1 MIGAPT
7 GLRQVGRGQL
17 PSPAMNPA
25 LLRGAL
31 AAGRFAVVA
40 LCATLVS
47 ACATPVGVTR
57 IDPRQVHRELTRSV
71 LSAHDLS
78 QFTRNIL
85 YQQDLTRRFEDDPA
99 GAIAALHEVVIDGHG
114 GQDELFALAELSFR
128 HAEDS
133 GDRSH
138 YLAAMAYASAFL
150 LPSDP
155 ERRPPALDPRRRIA
169 ADLYNRGL
177 TEGFASAD
185 GKTVEL
191 KAGSYPLPFGSLDV
205 TFDESKLRWG
215 RRKLVRFVPVADL
228 EVSGLATRYRW
239 PGLGAP
245 LAASTEPLDPA
256 QGFDDFVQ
264 PWAKVP
270 VTALLRI
277 ERPGARIQE
286 GRVEGELDLIA
297 AAGPTWVTVNQQSVP
312 LEVESSATLAYT
324 LAESPVWKQ
333 EIEGFLRGAG
343 VVSEHARL
351 AALAPYQPGRI
362 PVVLVHGT
370 ASSSGRWAQMLN
382 ELANDRR
389 LQERYQFWL
398 FTYDTGNP
406 ILYSGMRLREALAS
420 AFAKLDP
427 DGKDEALQQMVMIG
441 HSQGGLLTRLAVTSS
456 GTRFWENVSRGPFEE
471 ADFDARSADLLRR
484 TFFFDPVAQ
493 VKRVVF
499 VATPQHGSYVAG
511 NPLAHLVARLVT
523 FPLDV
528 VHVFGDLIRRNQ
540 DALTMATAV
549 QLPTAVD
556 NMTPGSPFIRALDD
570 LPIASGVASHSIIA
584 VDGDGPV
591 EDGNDGVVEYRSAHV
606 DFTDSELVVRSPHSC
621 QDDPNTIGEVRR
633 ILLEHL
639 ASQ

>member
-1 MIGAPT
+1 
-7 GLRQVGRGQL
+7 
-17 PSPAMNPA
+17 MNPVPPRLAGALRIA
-25 LLRGAL
+25 LLAL
-31 AAGRFAVVA
+31 AAAVVA
-40 LCATLVS
+40 
-47 ACATPVGVTR
+47 ACATPVGVAR
-57 IDPRQVHRELTRSV
+57 IDPKQVHRELTKSV
-71 LSAHDLS
+71 LSTNDLS
-78 QFTRNIL
+78 QFTRNVL
-85 YQQDLTRRFEDDPA
+85 YQQDLGRRFEDDPA
-99 GAIAALHEVVIDGHG
+99 GAIAALHEIVIDGHG

-128 HAEDS
+128 HAED
-133 GDRSH
+133 GNDRSY
-138 YLAAMAYASAFL
+138 YLAAMVYASAYL
-150 LPSDP
+150 LPPDP

-185 GKTVEL
+185 GKTVDL
-191 KAGSYPLPFGSLDV
+191 RSGSYPLPFGSLEV
-205 TFDESKLRWG
+205 AFDESKLRWG
-215 RRKLVRFVPVADL
+215 SRRLVRFVPVADL
-228 EVSGLATRYRW
+228 EVTGLPTRYRW

-297 AAGPTWVTVNQQSVP
+297 ATGPTWVTVNQQSVP

-343 VVSEHARL
+343 VIDEKTRL
-351 AALAPYQPGRI
+351 AALTPYQPGKI

-370 ASSSGRWAQMLN
+370 ASSAGRWAQMLN

-389 LQERYQFWL
+389 LQQHYQFWL

-406 ILYSGMRLREALAS
+406 ILYSGMLLREALAS
-420 AFAKLDP
+420 AVGKLDP
-427 DGKDEALQQMVMIG
+427 DGKDPALRQMVVIG
-441 HSQGGLLTRLAVTSS
+441 HSQGGLLTRLTATDS
-456 GTRFWENVSRGPFEE
+456 GNRFWENASRRPFED
-471 ADFDARSADLLRR
+471 ADLDAKSRDLLRR
-484 TFFFDPVAQ
+484 AFFFEPVPE

-511 NPLAHLVARLVT
+511 NPVAQWVARLIT

-528 VHVFGDLIRRNQ
+528 VHVFGDLVRQND
-540 DALTMATAV
+540 DALTMATKAE
-549 QLPTAVD
+549 LPTAVD
-556 NMTPGSPFIRALDD
+556 NMTPGSPFIRALAD
-570 LPIASGVASHSIIA
+570 LPLAKGIASHSIIA

-591 EDGNDGVVEYRSAHV
+591 ESGNDGVVEYRSAHV
-606 DFTDSELVVRSPHSC
+606 DFTESELVVRSPHSC
-621 QDDPNTIGEVRR
+621 QDDPHTIGEVRR
-633 ILLEHL
+633 ILIEHL

>member
-1 MIGAPT
+1 MPIARPR
-7 GLRQVGRGQL
+7 LAASAARV
-17 PSPAMNPA
+17 A
-25 LLRGAL
+25 LL
-31 AAGRFAVVA
+31 VVA
-40 LCATLVS
+40 AAIVA
-47 ACATPVGVTR
+47 ACATPVGVSR
-57 IDPRQVHRELTRSV
+57 SDPKQVHRELTRSV
-71 LSAHDLS
+71 LSANEFS
-78 QFTRNIL
+78 QFTRNVL
-85 YQQDLTRRFEDDPA
+85 YQQDLTRRFDDDPA
-99 GAIAALHEVVIDGHG
+99 GAIAALHEVVVEGHG
-114 GQDELFALAELSFR
+114 GPDELFALAELSFG

-150 LPSDP
+150 LPPDP

-177 TEGFASAD
+177 TEGFASED
-185 GKTVEL
+185 GKTVAL

-215 RRKLVRFVPVADL
+215 HRKLVHFVPVADL

-297 AAGPTWVTVNQQSVP
+297 ATGPTWVTVNQQRVP

-343 VVSEHARL
+343 VIDEKTRL
-351 AALAPYQPGRI
+351 AALTPYQPGKI

-370 ASSSGRWAQMLN
+370 ASSAGRWAQMLN
-382 ELANDRR
+382 ELTNDRR
-389 LQERYQFWL
+389 LQEHYQFWL

-406 ILYSGMRLREALAS
+406 ILYSAMLLREALS
-420 AFAKLDP
+420 AAVKKLDP
-427 DGKDEALQQMVMIG
+427 DATDSALRQMVVIG
-441 HSQGGLLTRLAVTSS
+441 HSQGGLLTRLTVTRS
-456 GTRFWENVSRGPFEE
+456 GHRFWENASRRPFE
-471 ADFDARSADLLRR
+471 DANLSPKSRDLLRR
-484 TFFFDPVAQ
+484 AFFVDPVPT

-499 VATPQHGSYVAG
+499 IATPQHGSYVAG
-511 NPLAHLVARLVT
+511 NPIAHWVARLIT

-528 VHVFGDLIRRNQ
+528 VHVFGDLVRQ
-540 DALTMATAV
+540 DEAALPSAAATA
-549 QLPTAVD
+549 LPSAVD
-556 NMTPGSPFIRALDD
+556 NMTPGSPFVRALAD
-570 LPIASGVASHSIIA
+570 LPVVDGVASHSIIA

-591 EDGNDGVVEYRSAHV
+591 ENGSDGVVEYRSAHV
-606 DFTDSELVVRSPHSC
+606 DFTESELVVRSPHSC
-621 QDDPNTIGEVRR
+621 QDNPHTIGEVRR

>member
-1 MIGAPT
+1 
-7 GLRQVGRGQL
+7 
-17 PSPAMNPA
+17 MNPA
-25 LLRGAL
+25 SAHL
-31 AAGRFAVVA
+31 AAAWRITLLALVAAAVA
-40 LCATLVS
+40 
-47 ACATPVGVTR
+47 ACATPVGVAR
-57 IDPRQVHRELTRSV
+57 IDPKRVHRELTKSV
-71 LSAHDLS
+71 LSASDVS
-78 QFTRNIL
+78 QFTRNVL

-99 GAIAALHEVVIDGHG
+99 GAIAALHEVVIDAHG

-150 LPSDP
+150 LPPDP

-177 TEGFASAD
+177 TEGFASED

-191 KAGSYPLPFGSLDV
+191 RAGSYPLPFGSLDV

-215 RRKLVRFVPVADL
+215 SRKLVGFVPVADL

-256 QGFDDFVQ
+256 KGCDDFVQ

-277 ERPGARIQE
+277 DRPGARIEE

-297 AAGPTWVTVNQQSVP
+297 ATGPTWVTVNQQSVP

-343 VVSEHARL
+343 VIDEKTRL
-351 AALAPYQPGRI
+351 AALTPYQPGKI

-370 ASSSGRWAQMLN
+370 ASSAGRWAQMLN

-389 LQERYQFWL
+389 LQEHYQFWL

-406 ILYSGMRLREALAS
+406 ILYSGMLLREALSGAVE
-420 AFAKLDP
+420 KLDP
-427 DGKDEALQQMVMIG
+427 DGKDPALRKMVVIG
-441 HSQGGLLTRLAVTSS
+441 HSQGGLLTRLTATDS
-456 GTRFWENVSRGPFEE
+456 GSRFWENVSRRPFDE
-471 ADFDARSADLLRR
+471 ANLDAKSRDLLRR
-484 TFFFDPVAQ
+484 AFFVEPVPE

-499 VATPQHGSYVAG
+499 VATPQRGSYVAG
-511 NPLAHLVARLVT
+511 NPIAYWVARLVT

-528 VHVFGDLIRRNQ
+528 VHVFGDLVRQNT
-540 DALTMATAV
+540 DALTMTTNV

-556 NMTPGSPFIRALDD
+556 NMTPGSPFIRALAD
-570 LPIASGVASHSIIA
+570 LPLAKGVASHSIIA

-591 EDGNDGVVEYRSAHV
+591 EEGNDGVVEYRSAHV
-606 DFTDSELVVRSPHSC
+606 DFTESELVVRSPHSC
-621 QDDPNTIGEVRR
+621 QDNPHTIGEVRR